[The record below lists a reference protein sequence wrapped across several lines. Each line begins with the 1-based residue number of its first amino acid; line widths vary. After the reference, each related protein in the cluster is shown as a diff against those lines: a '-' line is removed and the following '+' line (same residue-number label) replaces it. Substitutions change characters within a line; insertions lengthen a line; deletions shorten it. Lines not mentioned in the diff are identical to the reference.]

1 MGQCRLLWKLFGL
14 KRNEHKTRKQVQAL
28 QDKKLRK
35 LLYYAYD
42 HSAYYKENFEQNGIT
57 REKIETLPLSAFPT
71 MDKNSLMEH
80 FDKIVT
86 VPDIR
91 QEELRIFD
99 ENVSPMASH
108 DKFGKAKL
116 EQCGKYVRNKKRN
129 ISPDKKLFRG
139 KYHVVHSSGSTG
151 VPRYFVY
158 DTSAWDS
165 MLLGIIRG
173 ALWDM
178 TMPQILKLLSGGL
191 RILYVAATDGRYGG
205 AMAVGDGISGVGA
218 EQKFLDIK
226 TPLSEW
232 VQTVRE
238 FQPDIIIGYPSA
250 IKILGEKVK
259 SSQVSV
265 NVCRIISC
273 GEPLAPGLRDYI
285 EKTFEAAVVNFYG
298 ASESLALGVETD
310 RTEGM
315 VLFDDMN
322 YIEVENG
329 KMYLTC
335 LYNYVQPLI
344 RYEISDQLVFRQEK
358 QGKYPFTQAD
368 ILLSRSEDVIW
379 FEYDEG
385 KRDFLHPLAVEGICV
400 EGLLDYQFRKTDK
413 DAFEML
419 AQVSAQ
425 EKKALIRREIIQ
437 QMKKILH
444 EKDMD
449 SVRFFIRFVDEI
461 LPDAMTGKK
470 QLIVQEENVSP
481 MASHKKFEKTKL
493 PECKKSIRKEEEVRN
508 AV

>member
-1 MGQCRLLWKLFGL
+1 MGQCRLLWNLFGL

-28 QDKKLRK
+28 QNKKLRK

-42 HSAYYKENFEQNGIT
+42 HSNYYKEVFGKNGIA
-57 REKIETLPLSAFPT
+57 REQIGSLPLSAFPT

-80 FDKIVT
+80 FDEIVT
-86 VPDIR
+86 VPDIL
-91 QEELRIFD
+91 QKELRKFD
-99 ENVSPMASH
+99 ENVT
-108 DKFGKAKL
+108 
-116 EQCGKYVRNKKRN
+116 
-129 ISPDKKLFRG
+129 PDKKLFRG

-178 TMPQILKLLSGGL
+178 TIKQILKLLSGGL
-191 RILYVAATDGRYGG
+191 RILYIAATDGRYGG
-205 AMAVGDGISGVGA
+205 AMAVGDGIRGIGA

-232 VQTVRE
+232 ARTVRE

-250 IKILGEKVK
+250 IKILGELVEN
-259 SSQVSV
+259 SDVSV
-265 NVCRIISC
+265 DVCRVISC
-273 GEPLAPGLRDYI
+273 GEPLAPGLRAYL
-285 EKTFEAAVVNFYG
+285 EKTFGTVVVNFYG
-298 ASESLALGVETD
+298 ASESLAMGVETD
-310 RTEGM
+310 RAEGM
-315 VLFDDMN
+315 YLFDDMN

-344 RYEISDQLVFRQEK
+344 RYEITDRLVFRQAE

-379 FEYDEG
+379 FECNEG
-385 KRDFLHPLAVEGICV
+385 RRDFLHPLAVEGICV

-419 AQVSAQ
+419 AQVSNQ
-425 EKKALIRREIIQ
+425 EKKPKIQREIIQ

-461 LPDAMTGKK
+461 LPDARMGKK

-481 MASHKKFEKTKL
+481 VASYKKFEETKL
-493 PECKKSIRKEEEVRN
+493 PECKKSIRKEEEVRD

>member
-1 MGQCRLLWKLFGL
+1 MMENQKAKLFCRRGAVVLRWRGYAMEQCRLLWDLFGL
-14 KRNEHKTRKQVQAL
+14 KRNEHKTRKQVQVL

-42 HSAYYKENFEQNGIT
+42 HSAYYKESFEQNGIT
-57 REKIETLPLSAFPT
+57 REKIGTLPLSAFPT
-71 MDKNSLMEH
+71 MDKSSLMEH
-80 FDKIVT
+80 FDEIVT
-86 VPDIR
+86 VSDIR
-91 QEELRIFD
+91 QEELREFD
-99 ENVSPMASH
+99 ENV
-108 DKFGKAKL
+108 
-116 EQCGKYVRNKKRN
+116 
-129 ISPDKKLFRG
+129 SPDKKLFRG

-178 TMPQILKLLSGGL
+178 AMPQILKLLSGGL
-191 RILYVAATDGRYGG
+191 RILYIAATDGRYGG
-205 AMAVGDGISGVGA
+205 AMAVGDGTRGVGA
-218 EQKFLDIK
+218 EQRFLDIK

-232 VQTVRE
+232 VQTIRE

-250 IKILGEKVK
+250 IKILGELVEN
-259 SSQVSV
+259 SEVSV
-265 NVCRIISC
+265 DVCRIISC

-285 EKTFEAAVVNFYG
+285 EKTFEASVVNFYG

-310 RTEGM
+310 QTDGM

-322 YIEVENG
+322 YIEVEDG

-344 RYEISDQLVFRQEK
+344 RYEISDRLVFRQEK

-379 FEYDEG
+379 FEYDGG

-470 QLIVQEENVSP
+470 QLVVQEENASP
-481 MASHKKFEKTKL
+481 MASHDKFGSAKL
-493 PECKKSIRKEEEVRN
+493 PQCEESICTEKEVRD

>member
-1 MGQCRLLWKLFGL
+1 MGQCRLLWNLFGL
-14 KRNEHKTRKQVQAL
+14 KRNEHKTRKKVQAL
-28 QDKKLRK
+28 QNKKLRK

-42 HSAYYKENFEQNGIT
+42 HSNYYKEVFGKNGIA
-57 REKIETLPLSAFPT
+57 REQIGSLPLSAFPT

-80 FDKIVT
+80 FDEIVT

-91 QEELRIFD
+91 QEELRKFD
-99 ENVSPMASH
+99 ERVT
-108 DKFGKAKL
+108 
-116 EQCGKYVRNKKRN
+116 
-129 ISPDKKLFRG
+129 PDKKLFRG

-191 RILYVAATDGRYGG
+191 RILYIAATDGRYGG

-232 VQTVRE
+232 VRTARE

-250 IKILGEKVK
+250 IKILGELVEN
-259 SSQVSV
+259 SEVSV
-265 NVCRIISC
+265 DVCRVISC
-273 GEPLAPGLRDYI
+273 GEPLAPGLRDYL
-285 EKTFEAAVVNFYG
+285 EKIFGTVVVNFYG
-298 ASESLALGVETD
+298 ASESLAIGVETD
-310 RTEGM
+310 RAEGM
-315 VLFDDMN
+315 YLFDDMN
-322 YIEVENG
+322 YIEVENR

-344 RYEISDQLVFRQEK
+344 RYEITDQLVFRQSK
-358 QGKYPFTQAD
+358 KSRYPFRQAD
-368 ILLSRSEDVIW
+368 ILLSRNEDIIW
-379 FEYDEG
+379 FEDDNG

-419 AQVSAQ
+419 AQVSDQ

-437 QMKKILH
+437 QIKKILH

-461 LPDAMTGKK
+461 LPDARTGKK
-470 QLIVQEENVSP
+470 QLIVW
-481 MASHKKFEKTKL
+481 AEK
-493 PECKKSIRKEEEVRN
+493 EVRD

>member
-1 MGQCRLLWKLFGL
+1 MGQCRLLWNLFGL

-42 HSAYYKENFEQNGIT
+42 HSDYYKENFEQNGIT
-57 REKIETLPLSAFPT
+57 REQIGSLPLSAFPT

-80 FDKIVT
+80 FDEIVT

-91 QEELRIFD
+91 QEELRKFD
-99 ENVSPMASH
+99 ENVT
-108 DKFGKAKL
+108 
-116 EQCGKYVRNKKRN
+116 
-129 ISPDKKLFRG
+129 PDKKLFRG

-158 DTSAWDS
+158 DTSAWES

-178 TMPQILKLLSGGL
+178 TMSQILKLLSGGL
-191 RILYVAATDGRYGG
+191 RILYIAATDGRYGG
-205 AMAVGDGISGVGA
+205 AMAVGDGIRGVGA
-218 EQKFLDIK
+218 EQRFLDIK

-232 VQTVRE
+232 TQTVRE

-250 IKILGEKVK
+250 IKILGELAEN
-259 SSQVSV
+259 SEVSV
-265 NVCRIISC
+265 DVCRVISC
-273 GEPLAPGLRDYI
+273 GEPLAPGLRDYL
-285 EKTFEAAVVNFYG
+285 EKIFGSVVVNFYG
-298 ASESLALGVETD
+298 ASESLAIGVETD
-310 RTEGM
+310 RVEGM
-315 VLFDDMN
+315 YFFDDMN

-329 KMYLTC
+329 KMFLTC

-344 RYEISDQLVFRQEK
+344 RYEITDQLVFRQSQK
-358 QGKYPFTQAD
+358 SRYPFRQAD
-368 ILLSRSEDVIW
+368 ILLSRNEDIIW
-379 FEYDEG
+379 FEDDNG

-400 EGLLDYQFRKTDK
+400 EGLLDYQFQKTDK

-419 AQVSAQ
+419 AQVSNQ
-425 EKKALIRREIIQ
+425 ERKPQIQREIIQ

-444 EKDMD
+444 EKDMG

-461 LPDAMTGKK
+461 LPDKKTGKK
-470 QLIVQEENVSP
+470 QLIVHEENVSP
-481 MASHKKFEKTKL
+481 VASHRKFEKTKL
-493 PECKKSIRKEEEVRN
+493 PECEKSIHKGKEVRD

>member
-1 MGQCRLLWKLFGL
+1 MGQCRLLWNLFGL

-28 QDKKLRK
+28 QNKKLRK

-42 HSAYYKENFEQNGIT
+42 HSNYYKEVFGKNGIA
-57 REKIETLPLSAFPT
+57 REQIGSLPLSAFPT

-80 FDKIVT
+80 FDEIVT

-91 QEELRIFD
+91 QEELRKFD
-99 ENVSPMASH
+99 ERVT
-108 DKFGKAKL
+108 
-116 EQCGKYVRNKKRN
+116 
-129 ISPDKKLFRG
+129 PDKKLFRG

-191 RILYVAATDGRYGG
+191 RILYIAATDGRYGG
-205 AMAVGDGISGVGA
+205 AMAVGDGIRGVGA

-232 VQTVRE
+232 VRTTRE

-250 IKILGEKVK
+250 IKILGELVEN
-259 SSQVSV
+259 SEVSV
-265 NVCRIISC
+265 DVCRVISC
-273 GEPLAPGLRDYI
+273 GEPLAPGLRDYL
-285 EKTFEAAVVNFYG
+285 EKIFGTVVVNFYG
-298 ASESLALGVETD
+298 ASESLAIGVETD
-310 RTEGM
+310 RAEGM
-315 VLFDDMN
+315 YLFDDMN
-322 YIEVENG
+322 YIEVENR

-344 RYEISDQLVFRQEK
+344 RYEITDQLVFRQSK
-358 QGKYPFTQAD
+358 KSRYPFRQAD
-368 ILLSRSEDVIW
+368 ILLSRNEDIIW
-379 FEYDEG
+379 FEDDNG

-419 AQVSAQ
+419 AQVSNQ
-425 EKKALIRREIIQ
+425 EKKPQIKQEVIQ
-437 QMKKILH
+437 QMKKILL

-449 SVRFFIRFVDEI
+449 GIRFFIRFVDEI
-461 LPDAMTGKK
+461 LPDKKTGKK

-481 MASHKKFEKTKL
+481 VASYKKFEKTKL

>member
-57 REKIETLPLSAFPT
+57 REKIGTLPLSAFPT

-80 FDKIVT
+80 FNKIVT

-99 ENVSPMASH
+99 ES
-108 DKFGKAKL
+108 
-116 EQCGKYVRNKKRN
+116 
-129 ISPDKKLFRG
+129 ISPAKKLFRG

-158 DTSAWDS
+158 DTFAWNS

-191 RILYVAATDGRYGG
+191 RILYVAVTDGRYGG

-218 EQKFLDIK
+218 EQRFLDIK

-232 VQTVRE
+232 VQTIRG

-250 IKILGEKVK
+250 IKILGEMVE

-298 ASESLALGVETD
+298 ASESLALGVETN

-344 RYEISDQLVFRQEK
+344 RYEISDRLVFRQEK

-419 AQVSAQ
+419 AQVSVQ
-425 EKKALIRREIIQ
+425 EKKALIREEVIQ

-470 QLIVQEENVSP
+470 QLIVQEENVPP
-481 MASHKKFEKTKL
+481 MAGHEKSGSAKL
-493 PECKKSIRKEEEVRN
+493 PQCEESIRAEKEVRD

>member
-1 MGQCRLLWKLFGL
+1 MGQCRLLWNLFGL

-28 QDKKLRK
+28 QNKKLRK

-42 HSAYYKENFEQNGIT
+42 HSNYYKEVFGKNGIA
-57 REKIETLPLSAFPT
+57 REQIGSLPLSAFPT

-80 FDKIVT
+80 FDEIVT

-91 QEELRIFD
+91 QEELRKFD
-99 ENVSPMASH
+99 ERVT
-108 DKFGKAKL
+108 
-116 EQCGKYVRNKKRN
+116 
-129 ISPDKKLFRG
+129 PDKKLFRG

-191 RILYVAATDGRYGG
+191 RILYIAATDGRYGG
-205 AMAVGDGISGVGA
+205 AMAVGDGIRGVGA

-232 VQTVRE
+232 VRTSRE

-250 IKILGEKVK
+250 IKILGELVEN
-259 SSQVSV
+259 SEVSV
-265 NVCRIISC
+265 DVCRVISC
-273 GEPLAPGLRDYI
+273 GEPLAPGLRDYL
-285 EKTFEAAVVNFYG
+285 EKIFGTVVVNFYG
-298 ASESLALGVETD
+298 ASESLAIGVETD
-310 RTEGM
+310 RAEGM
-315 VLFDDMN
+315 YLFDDMN
-322 YIEVENG
+322 YIEVENR

-344 RYEISDQLVFRQEK
+344 RYEITDQLVFRQSK
-358 QGKYPFTQAD
+358 KSRYPFRQAD
-368 ILLSRSEDVIW
+368 ILLSRNEDIIW
-379 FEYDEG
+379 FEDDNG

-413 DAFEML
+413 DAFEVL
-419 AQVSAQ
+419 AQVSNQ
-425 EKKALIRREIIQ
+425 EKKPQIKQEVIQ
-437 QMKKILH
+437 QMKKILL

-449 SVRFFIRFVDEI
+449 GIRFFIRFVDEI
-461 LPDAMTGKK
+461 LPDKKTGKK

-481 MASHKKFEKTKL
+481 VASYKKFEKTKL

>member
-1 MGQCRLLWKLFGL
+1 MGQCRLLWNLFGL
-14 KRNEHKTRKQVQAL
+14 KRNEHKTRKQVQTI
-28 QDKKLRK
+28 QNKKLRK

-42 HSAYYKENFEQNGIT
+42 HSAYYKENFEQNGIA
-57 REKIETLPLSAFPT
+57 REQIGSLPLSAFPT

-80 FDKIVT
+80 FDEIVT

-91 QEELRIFD
+91 QEELRKFD
-99 ENVSPMASH
+99 ENVSLMASH
-108 DKFGKAKL
+108 D
-116 EQCGKYVRNKKRN
+116 VT
-129 ISPDKKLFRG
+129 PDKKLFRG

-178 TMPQILKLLSGGL
+178 TMTQILKLLSGGL
-191 RILYVAATDGRYGG
+191 RILYIAATDGRYGG
-205 AMAVGDGISGVGA
+205 AMAVGDGIRGAGA
-218 EQKFLDIK
+218 EQRFLDIK

-232 VQTVRE
+232 VRIVRE

-250 IKILGEKVK
+250 IKILGELVEN
-259 SSQVSV
+259 SDVSV
-265 NVCRIISC
+265 DVCRVISC
-273 GEPLAPGLRDYI
+273 GEPLAPGLRDYL
-285 EKTFEAAVVNFYG
+285 EKTFGAVVVNFYG

-310 RTEGM
+310 RVEGM
-315 VLFDDMN
+315 YLFDDMN

-344 RYEISDQLVFRQEK
+344 RYEISDRLVFRWAE

-368 ILLSRSEDVIW
+368 ILLCRSEDVIW
-379 FEYDEG
+379 FEYNGG

-400 EGLLDYQFRKTDK
+400 EGLLDYQFRKTES

-419 AQVSAQ
+419 AQVSDQ
-425 EKKALIRREIIQ
+425 EKKPQIQREVIQ

-444 EKDMD
+444 EKNMD
-449 SVRFFIRFVDEI
+449 SVHFFIRFVDEI
-461 LPDAMTGKK
+461 LPDKKTGKK
-470 QLIVQEENVSP
+470 QLILQEENVP
-481 MASHKKFEKTKL
+481 PVAGHKKFEETKL
-493 PECKKSIRKEEEVRN
+493 LECEKSIRKEKEMRN
-508 AV
+508 VV

>member
-1 MGQCRLLWKLFGL
+1 MGQCRLLWNLLEL

-28 QDKKLRK
+28 QNKKLRK

-42 HSAYYKENFEQNGIT
+42 HSNYYKEVFGKNGIA
-57 REKIETLPLSAFPT
+57 REQIGSLPLSAFPT

-80 FDKIVT
+80 FHEIVT

-91 QEELRIFD
+91 QEELRKFD
-99 ENVSPMASH
+99 ETDSVN
-108 DKFGKAKL
+108 
-116 EQCGKYVRNKKRN
+116 Q
-129 ISPDKKLFRG
+129 KLFKG

-158 DTSAWDS
+158 DTSAWES

-178 TMPQILKLLSGGL
+178 TMSQILKLLSGGL
-191 RILYVAATDGRYGG
+191 RILYIAATDGRYGG
-205 AMAVGDGISGVGA
+205 AMAVGDGIRGVGA
-218 EQKFLDIK
+218 EQRFLDIK
-226 TPLSEW
+226 TPLFKW

-250 IKILGEKVK
+250 IKILGELVEN
-259 SSQVSV
+259 SEVSV
-265 NVCRIISC
+265 DVCRVISC
-273 GEPLAPGLRDYI
+273 GEPLAPGLRDYL
-285 EKTFEAAVVNFYG
+285 EKIFGSVVVNFYG
-298 ASESLALGVETD
+298 ASESLAMGVETD
-310 RTEGM
+310 RAEGM
-315 VLFDDMN
+315 YLFDDMN

-329 KMYLTC
+329 KMFLTC

-344 RYEISDQLVFRQEK
+344 RYEITDQLVFRQSK
-358 QGKYPFTQAD
+358 KSRYPFRQAD
-368 ILLSRSEDVIW
+368 ILLSRNEDIIW
-379 FEYDEG
+379 FEDDNG

-400 EGLLDYQFRKTDK
+400 EGLLDYQFQKTDK

-419 AQVSAQ
+419 AQVSNQ
-425 EKKALIRREIIQ
+425 EKKPQIQREIIQ

-444 EKDMD
+444 EKDMG

-461 LPDAMTGKK
+461 LPDKKTGKK
-470 QLIVQEENVSP
+470 RLIVQEENVSP
-481 MASHKKFEKTKL
+481 VASHRKFEKTKL
-493 PECKKSIRKEEEVRN
+493 PECEKTIHKGKEVRD